1 MIKTCHQIV
10 GESVREIDREILK
23 GIGLSPDIMLLFEAA
38 TTVQVYRMFDLAEN
52 MHTLFDELFEQM
64 EAINGSDR

>member
-23 GIGLSPDIMLLFEAA
+23 SIGLSPDIMLLFEAA
-38 TTVQVYRMFDLAEN
+38 AAAASISNV
-52 MHTLFDELFEQM
+52 
-64 EAINGSDR
+64 